1 MLRNQD
7 VTLINEFRS
16 LVNDKAVIKIRGSR
30 LGQSLHK
37 QGEMVFAFICR
48 IDNTSAARTEARLE
62 SYPVAMKDSRLDD
75 GICHGRDQQVAS
87 GYFFFTAT
95 EWSAHA
101 SGNGSITL

>member
-1 MLRNQD
+1 MIRWS
-7 VTLINEFRS
+7 VKSEG
-16 LVNDKAVIKIRGSR
+16 AVLDR
-30 LGQSLHK
+30 SLHK

-75 GICHGRDQQVAS
+75 GICHSRDQQVAS